1 MADSF
6 EEHAS
11 SPPDMPTPS
20 RRWRLRRLRR
30 RFWVVPLVLFVIFC
44 AVTARFFILPA
55 TGRPSQVD
63 AIVVPGGEGGR
74 VHAAEQLAAKGFARY
89 LVLSQGMY
97 VPPHLCGAHIG
108 KTLVIC
114 FRPDPDS
121 TQGEAEATAMLA
133 QEYHWHSIVLLAT
146 PDQLWRAELRF
157 RRCFNGNVYGVT
169 TPLPIHLWPSMIVYQ
184 WVATAKAELVNRSC

>member
-11 SPPDMPTPS
+11 SPPDTPMPS
-20 RRWRLRRLRR
+20 QRSIRRRRRPRR
-30 RFWVVPLVLFVIFC
+30 RFWVFILVLFVIFC
-44 AVTARFFILPA
+44 AVTARFFIWPA

-63 AIVVPGGEGGR
+63 AVVVPGGEGGR

-121 TQGEAEATAMLA
+121 TQGEA
-133 QEYHWHSIVLLAT
+133 
-146 PDQLWRAELRF
+146 
-157 RRCFNGNVYGVT
+157 
-169 TPLPIHLWPSMIVYQ
+169 
-184 WVATAKAELVNRSC
+184 